1 MEEKKNR
8 ISIYTDGACKGNP
21 GPGGWGVLIITDDNI
36 EKEFFGYKE
45 LTTNNRMEL
54 IAAIKALDYFPDCQE
69 IVLFTDSIYLK
80 QGITDWIETWK
91 KNSWK
96 NKQKKNIKNLD
107 LWKRLDFL
115 NNFHNVDWNWVKAH
129 DGNPGNEKADLLANK
144 AIELKKKT
152 D

>member
-1 MEEKKNR
+1 MIEKKNR

-21 GPGGWGVLIITDDNI
+21 GPGGWGVLIIGDNVR
-36 EKEFFGYKE
+36 EEFFGYEK

-54 IAAIKALDYFPDCQE
+54 IAAIKALNYFSNCQE
-69 IVLFTDSIYLK
+69 IILYTDSTYLK
-80 QGITDWIETWK
+80 LGITDWIKTWK
-91 KNSWK
+91 KNDWK

-107 LWKRLDFL
+107 LWKKLDFL
-115 NNFHNVDWNWVKAH
+115 NNFHNVNWNWVKAH

-144 AIELKKKT
+144 AIALKKKT